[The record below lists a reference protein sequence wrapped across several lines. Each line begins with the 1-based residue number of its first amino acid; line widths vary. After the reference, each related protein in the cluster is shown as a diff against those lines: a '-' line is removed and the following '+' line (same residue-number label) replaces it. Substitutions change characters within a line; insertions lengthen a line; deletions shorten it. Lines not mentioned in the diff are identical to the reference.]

1 MSHPS
6 TGMQGNLTSVYNL
19 GCFVG
24 ALSTIWIGD
33 RLGRPKTILI
43 GSSIIAVGGLL
54 QATSYSVPQMM
65 AGRIVAG
72 SGTGMNT
79 ATAGVWQ
86 AETSRMNS
94 RGKLIVIQM
103 ANCIFGVV
111 IANFLT
117 LGFAF
122 APGSVAWRFPLAF
135 QIFWCMCPFLPDSPR
150 LLIRKGRDQEG
161 LEVLAALAGDGAS
174 STSKEVQSQYRI
186 IKDVLERE
194 QASTY
199 KWYTILAGKGPA
211 GLLRRIILGAWML
224 AMTQLSGINITSYYM
239 TYVFENALHFTTLRS
254 RILSAAGSIVYL
266 VFSLLAYLIIER
278 WGRRTVIII
287 SSLGCAICWI
297 MVAIMQALVVSD
309 PAGSTAYN
317 TVAVVFFFVFWAAFG
332 MGLLPVPWIY
342 PTEINALEKRTVG
355 AALAVCTN
363 WILNYMVAEVT
374 PLGIANLGWRFW
386 VIWAVICA
394 SFIPIVYFFYPETAN
409 RSLEDIDKF
418 FETKPGMLV
427 HRNQL
432 ALQLQRPAM
441 FAEEDARVA
450 QGVEKDGLDGVMEHE
465 ERVF

>member
-135 QIFWCMCPFLPDSPR
+135 QIC
-150 LLIRKGRDQEG
+150 K
-161 LEVLAALAGDGAS
+161 
-174 STSKEVQSQYRI
+174 
-186 IKDVLERE
+186 
-194 QASTY
+194 
-199 KWYTILAGKGPA
+199 
-211 GLLRRIILGAWML
+211 
-224 AMTQLSGINITSYYM
+224 
-239 TYVFENALHFTTLRS
+239 
-254 RILSAAGSIVYL
+254 
-266 VFSLLAYLIIER
+266 
-278 WGRRTVIII
+278 
-287 SSLGCAICWI
+287 
-297 MVAIMQALVVSD
+297 
-309 PAGSTAYN
+309 
-317 TVAVVFFFVFWAAFG
+317 
-332 MGLLPVPWIY
+332 
-342 PTEINALEKRTVG
+342 
-355 AALAVCTN
+355 
-363 WILNYMVAEVT
+363 
-374 PLGIANLGWRFW
+374 
-386 VIWAVICA
+386 
-394 SFIPIVYFFYPETAN
+394 
-409 RSLEDIDKF
+409 
-418 FETKPGMLV
+418 
-427 HRNQL
+427 
-432 ALQLQRPAM
+432 
-441 FAEEDARVA
+441 
-450 QGVEKDGLDGVMEHE
+450 
-465 ERVF
+465 